1 MKCLLTFPSLQE
13 VKTFSH
19 RTEWTGVV
27 KSLTVSKHVKETKF
41 DFFFCLVPYITIG
54 VSKAKLQTIFSVTKR
69 FTKDSHK
76 LRQIMKTIH
85 IEFWEYAFRHVSFLS
100 DDWKN
105 K

>member
-54 VSKAKLQTIFSVTKR
+54 VSEQNCKLFSLWQ
-69 FTKDSHK
+69 KDSQ
-76 LRQIMKTIH
+76 RIH
-85 IEFWEYAFRHVSFLS
+85 ISYDKL
-100 DDWKN
+100 WKQYT
-105 K
+105 